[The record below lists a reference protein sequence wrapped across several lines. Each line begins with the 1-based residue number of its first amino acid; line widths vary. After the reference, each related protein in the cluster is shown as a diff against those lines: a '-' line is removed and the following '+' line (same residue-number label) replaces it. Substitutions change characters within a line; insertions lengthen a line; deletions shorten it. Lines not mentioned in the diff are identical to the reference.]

1 MTTVE
6 SIQKKPDEAGAASPL
21 ADLPPTAQVVLAP
34 ASDAREAELLTARLA
49 HSHYENF
56 SVVSALLP
64 NRLRQDFCNVYAF
77 CRVSE
82 RQPLSDKTCTALQLT
97 NFWQDVRRDIL
108 DRDRIYPPRD
118 SMANFGVTVDQ
129 IRQGRCDENY
139 RNLIRYEV
147 DRAAALFDEGE
158 PLLSLLDRSVRPQ
171 ISLFLKGGRAILDAI
186 RRQNYDTLSRRPRLS
201 KWQKYRLVLTTMT
214 ASLVSS

>member
-6 SIQKKPDEAGAASPL
+6 SIQKKPDEAGAAPPL

-77 CRVSE
+77 CRVSDDLGDE
-82 RQPLSDKTCTALQLT
+82 VGDREKSLQLLSQLSAMT
-97 NFWQDVRRDIL
+97 
-108 DRDRIYPPRD
+108 
-118 SMANFGVTVDQ
+118 
-129 IRQGRCDENY
+129 
-139 RNLIRYEV
+139 
-147 DRAAALFDEGE
+147 RAAYEGQTSTARFLALTGPF
-158 PLLSLLDRSVRPQ
+158 R
-171 ISLFLKGGRAILDAI
+171 
-186 RRQNYDTLSRRPRLS
+186 T
-201 KWQKYRLVLTTMT
+201 
-214 ASLVSS
+214 